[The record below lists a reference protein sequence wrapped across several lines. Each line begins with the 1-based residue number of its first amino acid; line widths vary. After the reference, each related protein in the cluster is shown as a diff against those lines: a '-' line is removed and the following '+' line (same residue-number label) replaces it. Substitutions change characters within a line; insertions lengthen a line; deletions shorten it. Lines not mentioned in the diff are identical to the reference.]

1 MDEYL
6 GMIKIFMGTYAP
18 KDWALCNG
26 QILPI
31 RSFTALFSLLGTTY
45 GGDGVTTFALPNLQ
59 AQAPLGFGQ
68 GNGLSYYSLGQT
80 GGTPGV
86 SLSQLEMPA
95 HNHAFNVNAAN
106 DDTIVPVAL
115 NAIGSPCRGSG
126 RSVTKTKAYIS
137 GGTNNQQVMQGAI
150 TYTGNGQPHMN
161 LQPYLGVN
169 YIICTNGVYPPRP

>member
-68 GNGLSYYSLGQT
+68 GNGLDRDRHERRLDLRFGRDHRAVRCGSVHGRLRRRAAR
-80 GGTPGV
+80 PG
-86 SLSQLEMPA
+86 
-95 HNHAFNVNAAN
+95 
-106 DDTIVPVAL
+106 
-115 NAIGSPCRGSG
+115 
-126 RSVTKTKAYIS
+126 
-137 GGTNNQQVMQGAI
+137 
-150 TYTGNGQPHMN
+150 
-161 LQPYLGVN
+161 
-169 YIICTNGVYPPRP
+169 